1 MWRIG
6 TETSLTRSSTERR
19 KRSLNLYSSTER
31 RKRSLNLFIYFLLL
45 YFLFLIFIS
54 IVVDHQI
61 FFFLFTFISWRLITL
76 QYCSGF
82 CYTLTWI
89 SHGLTCIPHPD
100 PPSHL
105 PLIYN
110 RQEKGERGAWIY
122 KTIPICKR
130 TVTRRGGVRF
140 PTTGFISGSSFFI
153 LI

>member
-61 FFFLFTFISWRLITL
+61 FFLFTFISWRLITL

-122 KTIPICKR
+122 KTIPICKW